1 MCAIAGFNWQD
12 KKLAAKMAAAMKH
25 RGPDSG
31 GVWSDKAVSFG
42 HRRLSILDLSSQGN
56 QPMSYK
62 DKVIVF
68 NGEIY
73 NFAEIKN
80 KLKTLGHKFKSE
92 TDTEVVLH
100 AYAQWGVECVK
111 RFNGMWAFCIYDEGE
126 QTLFLSR
133 DRFGIKP
140 LYYFFDNHKFIF
152 ASELTAIK
160 EVVSKLEINPI
171 AVNFYFYQ
179 KYIGGDLTI
188 YEHCYKLLPAHNLIY
203 DLKSNKLQKRK
214 YWDLEKETAKA
225 KKTDVAK
232 RVRQINYVLKD
243 AVEKRLISDVALG
256 SFLSGGLDSSL
267 ISALVAKNH
276 ENFSTFS
283 IGFKQ
288 GSYNELPFSKIAAKH
303 IKTKHHVKYFSFD
316 DTYILELVKKMDEP
330 FGDSSLISTHL
341 LSQFARKKVTVSLSG
356 DGGDEVFGGY
366 DTYLAH
372 KFARFTPPIIYKALK
387 PLAQN
392 IKISDKKL
400 SLGFKIRKFILDYSP
415 DTKIRHA
422 NWMSTFNEEARS
434 SLLGDF
440 YLGNSEIDLHESSE
454 NGPAAAQL
462 HDIYN
467 YLPGDILKKTDMA
480 SMLNSLEVRV
490 PFLDHRLVPLVLSL
504 PESYRIRG
512 FKTKYLLKKIARKYI
527 PSVII
532 NRKKRGFTV
541 PVSAYIRSSKLVK
554 QVLTN
559 SKYYQHSFVNKDYV
573 DNIYKSHM
581 GRKQNYGR
589 QLWLVFVFNLWYYN
603 QKK

>member
-12 KKLAAKMAAAMKH
+12 EKLATKMAAAMKH

-42 HRRLSILDLSSQGN
+42 HRRLSILDLSPKGS
-56 QPMSYK
+56 QPMIYE

-73 NFAEIKN
+73 NFAEIKS
-80 KLKTLGHKFKSE
+80 KLIKLGHKFKSQ

-100 AYAQWGVECVK
+100 AYAQWGGECVK
-111 RFNGMWAFCIYDEGE
+111 RFNGMWAFCIYDK
-126 QTLFLSR
+126 TKNILFLSR

-140 LYYFFDNHKFIF
+140 LYYYQHEDKFVF
-152 ASELTAIK
+152 ASELYAI
-160 EVVSKLEINPI
+160 SKLGLNLKIDKK
-171 AVNFYFYQ
+171 ALNFYFYQ

-203 DLKSNKLQKRK
+203 DLKSNKSQKRK
-214 YWDLEKETAKA
+214 YWDLEKEIAKA
-225 KKTDVAK
+225 KRMDVTK
-232 RVRQINYVLKD
+232 RVRQINYFLKD
-243 AVEKRLISDVALG
+243 AVEKRLISDVPLG

-276 ENFSTFS
+276 NNFSTFS
-283 IGFKQ
+283 IGFKEN
-288 GSYNELPFSKIAAKH
+288 SYNELPFSKIAARH

-316 DTYILELVKKMDEP
+316 DRYVWELVKKMDEP
-330 FGDSSLISTHL
+330 LGDSSLISTHL

-372 KFARFTPPIIYKALK
+372 KFAGFIPPVIFKALK

-392 IKISDKKL
+392 VKISDKKL
-400 SLGFKIRKFILDYSP
+400 SLGFKIKKFILDYSP
-415 DTKIRHA
+415 DTNIRHA
-422 NWMSTFNEEARS
+422 NWMSTFNEEERAK
-434 SLLGDF
+434 LLGDF
-440 YLGNSEIDLHESSE
+440 YLGNSEIGLHESSE
-454 NGPAAAQL
+454 NGLEAAQL

-490 PFLDHRLVPLVLSL
+490 PFLDHRLVPLMLSL

-512 FKTKYLLKKIARKYI
+512 FKTKYLLKEIARKYL
-527 PSVII
+527 PGKII

-589 QLWLVFVFNLWYYN
+589 QLWLIFVFNLWYYN

>member
-1 MCAIAGFNWQD
+1 MCAIAGFDWQN
-12 KKLAAKMAAAMKH
+12 KELAAKMAVAMKH

-31 GVWSDKAVSFG
+31 GVWSDKVVSFG
-42 HRRLSILDLSSQGN
+42 HRRLSILDLSSQGS

-73 NFAEIKN
+73 NFAE
-80 KLKTLGHKFKSE
+80 LKSRLIQLGHKFKSE

-100 AYAQWGVECVK
+100 AYAQWGEECVK
-111 RFNGMWAFCIYDEGE
+111 RFNGMWAFCIYDKGE

-203 DLKSNKLQKRK
+203 DLKSNKLQKGK
-214 YWDLEKETAKA
+214 YWDLEKEIAKVE
-225 KKTDVAK
+225 KGNITEKIDK
-232 RVRQINYVLKD
+232 INYFLKD
-243 AVEKRLISDVALG
+243 SVEKRLISDVPLG

-267 ISALVAKNH
+267 ISALISRNH

-288 GSYNELPFSKIAAKH
+288 GSYNELPFSKIAARH

-316 DTYILELVKKMDEP
+316 DPYILELVKKMDEP

-372 KFARFTPPIIYKALK
+372 KFARFAPPIIYKALK

-400 SLGFKIRKFILDYSP
+400 SLGFKIRKFILDYSS
-415 DTKIRHA
+415 DINARHA
-422 NWMSTFNEEARS
+422 NWMSTFNEEARA

-440 YLGNSEIDLHESSE
+440 YLRNSEIALHESSGKDLE
-454 NGPAAAQL
+454 AVQL

-512 FKTKYLLKKIARKYI
+512 FKIKYLLKKIAKRYLPTK
-527 PSVII
+527 II

-559 SKYYQHSFVNKDYV
+559 SKYYRHNFVNKDYV

-603 QKK
+603 QKR